1 VVEHGYSVS
10 DRDVVP
16 GIASLGA
23 AIRDHA
29 GQVCAALS
37 MGGLREQ
44 VLGDDLAANVE
55 LIVTGVA
62 EISDALGAPRA

>member
-1 VVEHGYSVS
+1 
-10 DRDVVP
+10 
-16 GIASLGA
+16 
-23 AIRDHA
+23 
-29 GQVCAALS
+29 